1 MKKIITLLLM
11 ISGNVYAQEKYTIY
25 SIPYLD
31 SLGNQYTVKK
41 SYNHIPTAADS
52 ADFLKES
59 KISILQMMD
68 DNLKPTETKV
78 KNNKLVL
85 KKRKKKAPI
94 KNTKSKF

>member
-1 MKKIITLLLM
+1 M
-11 ISGNVYAQEKYTIY
+11 ISGNVYAQEKYTLQ
-25 SIPYLD
+25 SIPHYD
-31 SLGNQYTVKK
+31 SLGNLYAVKK
-41 SYNHIPTAADS
+41 TYDHIPTAADS

-85 KKRKKKAPI
+85 KKRKKKVPI